1 MRKIAGE
8 STRKHQR
15 NAECTLLCLNTS
27 NIRINTDGIRS
38 VERDDIA
45 TIRSSRMASA
55 LSITKCSKIV
65 QAVHCFSQCFYNA
78 IQASAITA
86 TNKWAQEHPMKQKH
100 RKHTAPVSSLKKKTK
115 TRTLSKYKFS
125 ASPSLAASV
134 IIFGRFTGVPRSCVQ
149 VKCSATSALSTRLLG
164 NLTTSNKSLKQRY
177 LNVTCK
183 PIVKK
188 KKRFDDIQSC
198 DFRCIIWTCKAESLR
213 QFHSWMHLITEGAVF
228 LLRSFTQIERM
239 NCGVGSSLSQMPYQ
253 EIIVKLLMPN
263 CSSVL

>member
-27 NIRINTDGIRS
+27 NTRINTDGICS

-100 RKHTAPVSSLKKKTK
+100 RKHTAPVSSLKKQK

-125 ASPSLAASV
+125 GSPSLAASV
-134 IIFGRFTGVPRSCVQ
+134 IIFGRFTGVPRNCVQ
-149 VKCSATSALSTRLLG
+149 VKCSATSALSSRLLG

-177 LNVTCK
+177 LNMTCK
-183 PIVKK
+183 PIVK
-188 KKRFDDIQSC
+188 KKRFDDIQSF
-198 DFRCIIWTCKAESLR
+198 DFRCII
-213 QFHSWMHLITEGAVF
+213 
-228 LLRSFTQIERM
+228 
-239 NCGVGSSLSQMPYQ
+239 
-253 EIIVKLLMPN
+253 
-263 CSSVL
+263 